1 MDCAVDI
8 IVASVSVVDGNGNQ
22 CVPGI
27 ALGGSSFGCRAM
39 TMDIHVESG
48 LC

>member
-8 IVASVSVVDGNGNQ
+8 IVASLSVVDGNGNQ
-22 CVPGI
+22 CERGI

-39 TMDIHVESG
+39 AMEIHVEAG